1 MTVPDN
7 RFLAETGSGGD
18 KEVGPFAAFQVA
30 DMYEHYLLVMSKDR
44 NGRDPCPCW
53 VCIGCPGALCAQV
66 MNVLCVRFEMQECGG
81 VLQHAEERGK
91 QRAICCVYW
100 GHACNCMCGLQE
112 KGAGVNCAVGLFES
126 HASPCILYYMH
137 TKQRCGVSASDCCLL
152 QWDCVCS
159 WKVCSWEQICPAN
172 ACLMRM
178 QVCNVRE
185 RSTCFRGLLR
195 ALQGIVVFGNPLCA
209 LLFKTGVC

>member
-100 GHACNCMCGLQE
+100 GHAC
-112 KGAGVNCAVGLFES
+112 V
-126 HASPCILYYMH
+126 
-137 TKQRCGVSASDCCLL
+137 
-152 QWDCVCS
+152 
-159 WKVCSWEQICPAN
+159 
-172 ACLMRM
+172 ACLPVTA
-178 QVCNVRE
+178 VCCNGIA
-185 RSTCFRGLLR
+185 CAHGRGLLR